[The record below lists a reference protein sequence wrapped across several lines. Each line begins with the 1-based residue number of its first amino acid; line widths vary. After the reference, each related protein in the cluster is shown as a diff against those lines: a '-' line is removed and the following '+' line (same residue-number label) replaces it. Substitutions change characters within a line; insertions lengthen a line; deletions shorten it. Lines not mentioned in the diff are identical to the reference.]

1 MRIIAGTKKRIPL
14 LPPRDNT
21 TRPITDRVKES
32 LFSILQPQIPEKY
45 VLDLF
50 CGTGSLGLEALSR
63 GSCHALMVENDKD
76 SAQRL
81 RKNIA
86 KLNFQECTTVIQTDA
101 FKFVTRPLSTN
112 YDTQGDNSHQEFI
125 GLAFVDPPYALARM
139 TSDET
144 KLGRLL
150 IDLSR
155 HLIHR
160 AVAVVRHER
169 RVELSSCYG
178 NLNISD
184 RREYGGMALTFL
196 ENIIT

>member
-1 MRIIAGTKKRIPL
+1 MRIIAGSKKRMPL

-32 LFSILQPQIPEKY
+32 LFSILQPQIPNKF

-63 GSCHALMVENDKD
+63 GALHALMVEKDKD
-76 SAQRL
+76 AVQRL
-81 RKNIA
+81 KKNIA
-86 KLNFQECTTVIQTDA
+86 KLNFEDCTTVIPADA
-101 FKFVTRPLSTN
+101 FKFVTRPLPTH
-112 YDTQGDNSHQEFI
+112 YDTNDENVHHRPV
-125 GLAFVDPPYALARM
+125 GLAFVDPPYTLSKM
-139 TSDET
+139 TSIES

-150 IDLSR
+150 VDLSR
-155 HLIHR
+155 RLDHR

-169 RVELSSCYG
+169 RGELSSCYG
-178 NLNISD
+178 HLIISD

-196 ENIIT
+196 ENIIA

>member
-1 MRIIAGTKKRIPL
+1 MPL

-63 GSCHALMVENDKD
+63 GARHAIMVEKDKD
-76 SAQRL
+76 AAQRL
-81 RKNIA
+81 RKNIT
-86 KLNFQECTTVIQTDA
+86 KLNFEDCTTVMQTDA
-101 FKFVTRPLSTN
+101 YKFVTRPLSIS
-112 YDTQGDNSHQEFI
+112 YDSHEDDDHPSI
-125 GLAFVDPPYALARM
+125 GLAFVDPPYALSRM
-139 TSDET
+139 TSIES
-144 KLGRLL
+144 KLGQLL

-155 HLIHR
+155 HLNHR
-160 AVAVVRHER
+160 AIAVVRHER
-169 RVELSSCYG
+169 RVDLSSCYG
-178 NLNISD
+178 HLNISD

-196 ENIIT
+196 ENIIP

>member
-1 MRIIAGTKKRIPL
+1 MPL
-14 LPPRDNT
+14 LPPRDYT

-32 LFSILQPQIPEKY
+32 LFSILQSQIPQKY

-63 GSCHALMVENDKD
+63 GARHALMVEKDKN
-76 SAQRL
+76 AVQRL
-81 RKNIA
+81 RKNIT
-86 KLNFQECTTVIQTDA
+86 KLNFENCTAVIPTDA
-101 FKFVTRPLSTN
+101 FKFVTRPLPVN
-112 YDTQGDNSHQEFI
+112 CDTQDEDDYLHPI
-125 GLAFVDPPYALARM
+125 GLAFVDPPYLLSQM
-139 TSDET
+139 TSTES

-155 HLIHR
+155 HLQHR

-178 NLNISD
+178 RLNVSD

-196 ENIIT
+196 ENIIA

>member
-1 MRIIAGTKKRIPL
+1 MLL
-14 LPPRDNT
+14 LPPRDCT

-32 LFSILQPQIPEKY
+32 LFSILQPQIPDKC

-63 GSCHALMVENDKD
+63 GARHACLVEKDKD
-76 SAQRL
+76 ALQRL
-81 RKNIA
+81 KKNIA
-86 KLNFQECTTVIQTDA
+86 KLNLQDRTTVIPADA
-101 FKFVTRPLSTN
+101 FQFVTRPWP
-112 YDTQGDNSHQEFI
+112 DQEDSPNDDLPHSI
-125 GLAFVDPPYALARM
+125 GLAFVDPPYALSRM
-139 TSDET
+139 TSVES

-155 HLIHR
+155 RLHHR

-169 RVELSSCYG
+169 RVELSLSYEH
-178 NLNISD
+178 LNVAD

-196 ENIIT
+196 ENIIIY